1 MEETRKKYHKDPSL
15 NSVHRSSLMV
25 PELDDSIAEISFLNH
40 FLIKRNHKKIA
51 CIITA
56 IGKNGQ
62 KIQSKL
68 HHIEEPRVYI
78 FTLTGMVN
86 EPVSNYMIEFYSVD
100 NLFIPFPAVMVNHRN
115 KKFLNQVHSFYRVL
129 NDVLENDDFNSMED
143 YNLDN
148 G

>member
-1 MEETRKKYHKDPSL
+1 MKKLKEVEETRKKYHKDPLL

-40 FLIKRNHKKIA
+40 FLIKRNHKKVA

-62 KIQSKL
+62 KIESKL

-78 FTLTGMVN
+78 FTLTGMVE
-86 EPVSNYMIEFYSVD
+86 EPVSNYMV
-100 NLFIPFPAVMVNHRN
+100 
-115 KKFLNQVHSFYRVL
+115 
-129 NDVLENDDFNSMED
+129 
-143 YNLDN
+143 
-148 G
+148 